1 MMGQFFG
8 KVKEEKKEFL
18 REDDVFS
25 TPTRPNKIIRRVEM
39 DPRSPTTTIPRT
51 PIEVESTPKSSD
63 SSRTPPKNKKKQQ
76 KLREKLLRK
85 SNISSST

>member
-8 KVKEEKKEFL
+8 KIKEKKEFL
-18 REDDVFS
+18 QEDDVFS

-63 SSRTPPKNKKKQQ
+63 SSGTPPKNKRKGQ